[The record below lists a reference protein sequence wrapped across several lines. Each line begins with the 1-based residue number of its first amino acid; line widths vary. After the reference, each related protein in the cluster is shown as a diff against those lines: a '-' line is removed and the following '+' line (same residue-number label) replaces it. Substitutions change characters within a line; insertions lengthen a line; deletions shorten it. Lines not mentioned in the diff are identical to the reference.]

1 MFMTSLSKAEVKL
14 MVVATQGVPTFV
26 IVEPLGNFN
35 KGPRHFE
42 ETLRS
47 LQAMIV
53 VTRLRYFLTK
63 KHDMFQDG

>member
-1 MFMTSLSKAEVKL
+1 

-42 ETLRS
+42 ETLRR

-63 KHDMFQDG
+63 KHDIFQDG